1 MALTK
6 SVGLAT
12 TCILGLWLA
21 VGCAEEASL
30 VQQWV
35 YFGTGADHIYVS
47 SFDSETG
54 ELGTPRQAAQ
64 FGRPGFLA
72 LHPQGQILYAV
83 GREGEQGTGFRGEA
97 AAYAIEL
104 GTGGLK
110 ELNRASTAGR
120 GAAHVAVNQA
130 ATVLAAVNYGDGNTV
145 TVAIQPDGSLG
156 GPVADL
162 PHSGSSVHP
171 TRQGEPHPHSA
182 NFTPDGRFV
191 IVPDL
196 GTDEL
201 VQYSVDPQTA
211 ALERT
216 PDPQVRMEP
225 GSGPRHMTFHSNGR
239 WAYVINE
246 LASTVAVM
254 HYQARTGLLEHVQT
268 ISTLPEGYEGSANT
282 TAEVLVHPN
291 GRFLY
296 GSNRGSNTIAV
307 FAIDSSDGQLSA
319 VERVPTGGDW
329 PRNFRLSPDGRF
341 LLVANQRSDSVHVF
355 GVDTG
360 TGRLSPTG
368 ASLAVPN
375 PMCVRFV
382 PAS

>member
-1 MALTK
+1 MESQERSGTLAICAVAAL
-6 SVGLAT
+6 LAS
-12 TCILGLWLA
+12 
-21 VGCAEEASL
+21 GCEEGASPM
-30 VQQWV
+30 QHWV

-47 SFDSETG
+47 SFDAATG
-54 ELGTPRQAAQ
+54 ALGVPREAVRI
-64 FGRPGFLA
+64 GRPGFLA
-72 LHPQGQILYAV
+72 LHPRGDILYAV
-83 GREGEQGTGFRGEA
+83 AREREEGSQFKGEA
-97 AAYAIEL
+97 VAFAIDLE
-104 GTGGLK
+104 TGGLS
-110 ELNRASTAGR
+110 ELNRASTSGR
-120 GAAHVAVNQA
+120 GASHVAVNTA

-145 TVAIQPDGSLG
+145 TVALEPDGRLG
-156 GPVADL
+156 EPVADM

-182 NFTPDGRFV
+182 NFTPDGLFV

-201 VQYSVDPQTA
+201 VKYAVNSQTA
-211 ALERT
+211 QLERT
-216 PDPQVRMEP
+216 PDPQARMEP
-225 GSGPRHMTFHSNGR
+225 GSGPRHMTFHANGR

-246 LASTVAVM
+246 LASTLAVM
-254 HYQARTGLLEHVQT
+254 HYDGETGLLELVQT
-268 ISTLPEGYEGSANT
+268 ISTLPDRYEGPANT

-307 FAIDSSDGQLSA
+307 FAIHPDDGQLEV

-341 LLVANQRSDSVHVF
+341 LLAANQRSDSVNVF
-355 GVDTG
+355 SVEVG
-360 TGRLSPTG
+360 TGRLVPTG
-368 ASLAVPN
+368 ASVAVPN

-382 PAS
+382 PAI

>member
-1 MALTK
+1 MSSPKRFAM
-6 SVGLAT
+6 LAT
-12 TCILGLWLA
+12 CAAAALLA
-21 VGCAEEASL
+21 TACGEEANP

-35 YFGTGADHIYVS
+35 YFGTGAEHIYVS
-47 SFDSETG
+47 SFDVTTG
-54 ELGTPRQAAQ
+54 EVGAPREAAQ
-64 FGRPGFLA
+64 VGRPGFLA
-72 LHPQGQILYAV
+72 LHPDGEILYAV
-83 GREGEQGTGFRGEA
+83 AREGEQGSQFSGEA
-97 AAYAIEL
+97 VAFAIDLE
-104 GTGGLK
+104 TGGLT
-110 ELNRASTAGR
+110 ELNRASTTGR
-120 GAAHVAVNQA
+120 GAAHVAVNA
-130 ATVLAAVNYGDGNTV
+130 EATVLAAVNYGDGNTV
-145 TVAIQPDGSLG
+145 TVAINPDGHLG
-156 GPVADL
+156 EPVADM

-182 NFTPDGRFV
+182 NFTPDGLFV
-191 IVPDL
+191 VVPDL

-201 VQYSVDPQTA
+201 VKYAVDPQTA
-211 ALERT
+211 QLERT
-216 PDPQVRMEP
+216 PDPQVLMEP

-254 HYQARTGLLEHVQT
+254 HYEAQTGQLEPVQT
-268 ISTLPEGYEGSANT
+268 ISTLPEEYDGPANT

-307 FAIDSSDGQLSA
+307 FAINSNDGQLEP

-341 LLVANQRSDSVHVF
+341 LLAANQRSDDVHVF
-355 GVDTG
+355 GVDVE

-368 ASLAVPN
+368 ASVAVPN

-382 PAS
+382 PAM

>member
-1 MALTK
+1 MESKKRPGTLAICAVAAL
-6 SVGLAT
+6 LAS
-12 TCILGLWLA
+12 
-21 VGCAEEASL
+21 GCGEEVSP
-30 VQQWV
+30 VQRWV

-47 SFDSETG
+47 SFDAATGVLGAPRETA
-54 ELGTPRQAAQ
+54 RI
-64 FGRPGFLA
+64 GRPGFLA
-72 LHPQGQILYAV
+72 LHPRGDILYAV
-83 GREGEQGTGFRGEA
+83 AREREEGSQFEGEAVAF
-97 AAYAIEL
+97 AIDLE
-104 GTGGLK
+104 TGGLS
-110 ELNRASTAGR
+110 ELNRASTFGR
-120 GAAHVAVNQA
+120 GASHVAVNTA

-145 TVAIQPDGSLG
+145 TVALEPDGRLG
-156 GPVADL
+156 EPVADM

-182 NFTPDGRFV
+182 NFTPDGLFV

-201 VQYSVDPQTA
+201 VKYAVNSQTA
-211 ALERT
+211 QLERM

-225 GSGPRHMTFHSNGR
+225 GSGPRHMTFHANGR

-246 LASTVAVM
+246 LASTLAVM
-254 HYQARTGLLEHVQT
+254 HYEAETGLLELVQT
-268 ISTLPEGYEGSANT
+268 INTLPDGYEGPPNT

-307 FAIDSSDGQLSA
+307 FAIDPDDGQLEV

-341 LLVANQRSDSVHVF
+341 LLAANQRSDTVNVFSVDV
-355 GVDTG
+355 G
-360 TGRLSPTG
+360 TGRLVPTG
-368 ASLAVPN
+368 ASVAVPN
-375 PMCVRFV
+375 PMCIRFV
-382 PAS
+382 PAI

>member
-1 MALTK
+1 MRR
-6 SVGLAT
+6 
-12 TCILGLWLA
+12 
-21 VGCAEEASL
+21 
-30 VQQWV
+30 WV

-47 SFDSETG
+47 SFDAETG
-54 ELGTPRQAAQ
+54 ALGVPRQAAPIR
-64 FGRPGFLA
+64 RPGFLA
-72 LHPQGQILYAV
+72 LHPRGEILYAV
-83 GREGEQGTGFRGEA
+83 GREGEQGTGFTGEA
-97 AAYAIEL
+97 AAYAIDL
-104 GTGGLK
+104 GTGNLS

-120 GAAHVAVNQA
+120 GASHVAVNSE

-145 TVAIQPDGSLG
+145 TVALEPDGRLG
-156 GPVADL
+156 EPVANM
-162 PHSGSSVHP
+162 PHAGSSVHP

-182 NFTPDGRFV
+182 NFTPEGRFV

-201 VQYSVDPQTA
+201 VSFSVDPQTA
-211 ALERT
+211 ELERT

-225 GSGPRHMTFHSNGR
+225 GSGPRHMTFHANGR

-254 HYQARTGLLEHVQT
+254 HYQTETGLLEHVQT
-268 ISTLPEGYEGSANT
+268 ISTLPEGYEGPDNT

-307 FAIDSSDGQLSA
+307 FSIDPGDGQLEA

-329 PRNFRLSPDGRF
+329 PRNFRLSPEGRY
-341 LLVANQRSDSVHVF
+341 LLVANQRSDSVNVF
-355 GVDTG
+355 SVDTG

-368 ASLAVPN
+368 ASVTVPN